1 MTDLD
6 TTATDGLS
14 DRATGGASHGPL
26 AAAALGVAVLA
37 LAVAGAGMWIAVV
50 RDGDG
55 ADTTGAP
62 GAATSVDS
70 SRNEL
75 FDGPADLPAVIA
87 DVTKSIVDVACGD
100 GGGTGFAMDIDL
112 EDASGPF
119 RTVIV
124 TNHHVIDECLGGAA
138 PLAIFV
144 GENLVE
150 AGDARI
156 RSTDED
162 NDLALV
168 EIDLEVP
175 PIKVADTFAEP
186 GWWSMVIGNPYD
198 PDFEEILYNFVSI
211 GHIGHV
217 LDETWNYTT
226 ATINKGNSGGPL
238 VNARGELIG
247 ITTYASASTE
257 EGVWNIA
264 VDSAALC
271 KSLVDCG
278 S

>member
-1 MTDLD
+1 MNDLG
-6 TTATDGLS
+6 TTAPNEDS
-14 DRATGGASHGPL
+14 HRAPASTGQGPL
-26 AAAALGVAVLA
+26 AAIALGVALLA
-37 LAVAGAGMWIAVV
+37 LAVAGAGTWITVV

-55 ADTTGAP
+55 TGSTSAPTATTTGDP
-62 GAATSVDS
+62 

-75 FDGPADLPAVIA
+75 FDGPADLQAVIE
-87 DVTKSIVDVACGD
+87 DVAQSIVDVACGD
-100 GGGTGFAMDIDL
+100 GGGTGFAMDIDI
-112 EDASGPF
+112 EDSSGPY

-138 PLAIFV
+138 PLAIFA
-144 GENLVE
+144 GEDFVE
-150 AGDARI
+150 AGNARI
-156 RSTDED
+156 RSADED

-211 GHIGHV
+211 GHIGYV
-217 LDETWNYTT
+217 LDKTWNYTT

-271 KSLVDCG
+271 KSLVNCDN
-278 S
+278 